1 MAKALK
7 KNSIIEGEVVDR
19 TGDRLRVVD
28 GGRVP
33 TNHDSLEKEF
43 KLKSEFFE
51 KNIRLPDIDKSKDD
65 GPITQVKVFRDS
77 GVDVVDPQE
86 LKKFVRENKD
96 IKQVVVEKISIDEAT
111 RISLL
116 FEPKHHAS
124 EFVSLVE
131 DQIGKLDEQSKRA
144 ELLREEA
151 PDEVE
156 EKLFSLN
163 ELEDLINEE
172 FMRPDIPK
180 SEKANERVSRP
191 DVEVVEENEGTHLKF
206 EFPDGEPKKSFE
218 ENSSSP
224 HEESLEDHEA
234 QERTQ
239 EAPRKKKFS
248 FGKNGSAGKTS
259 FRLKSGGPESTQ
271 EESFAKEEKSNSSE
285 RMNFKLK
292 QGESG
297 SEKKVNYEKHT
308 FSRKKNRSGH
318 GYYYRAKDHVELFK
332 VGSSFLKDFR
342 SGLKSFSFSSIGLKE
357 EREKSVLGILS
368 FFNYHED
375 VNICVITPSLKDSY
389 YSRIATKAKKREA
402 QVFDEDL
409 HYEFYT
415 GDGFEV
421 IEYNEFKRIERKIT
435 AYNFEDFLDFIL
447 DSFDIVLWDLPDIE
461 ILDSNKEVYFPIV
474 RSLDNVSFIV
484 GKNVSKISEIN
495 EMISYFKRYQIP
507 IKGLLFSDS
516 PNKGEAKKER
526 PKDDDTDRGGD
537 E

>member
-7 KNSIIEGEVVDR
+7 KNTIIEGEVIDR
-19 TGDRLRVVD
+19 TSDRLRVVD
-28 GGRVP
+28 GGVP
-33 TNHDSLEKEF
+33 TNSDSFEKEF

-51 KNIRLPDIDKSKDD
+51 KNVHLPNIDKSNDNA
-65 GPITQVKVFRDS
+65 PITQVKVFRDS
-77 GVDVVDPQE
+77 GVDVVDPSQ
-86 LKKFVRENKD
+86 LKKFVRETKD

-124 EFVSLVE
+124 EEFVSLVE
-131 DQIGKLDEQSKRA
+131 DQIGLRKEQARKA
-144 ELLREEA
+144 ELLREESQG
-151 PDEVE
+151 DSE
-156 EKLFSLN
+156 EKIFSLN
-163 ELEDLINEE
+163 ELEDLINHE
-172 FMRPDIPK
+172 FMRSSPLETKGEAPTAVP
-180 SEKANERVSRP
+180 EA
-191 DVEVVEENEGTHLKF
+191 EVVEEESASHLKF
-206 EFPDGEPKKSFE
+206 DIPVNEKTNYQE
-218 ENSSSP
+218 ENVEAETVIDQ
-224 HEESLEDHEA
+224 EEKE
-234 QERTQ
+234 
-239 EAPRKKKFS
+239 PKKKFS
-248 FGKNGSAGKTS
+248 FGKKQASSGASRNS
-259 FRLKSGGPESTQ
+259 FRLKGEARTDNASEYDEKDSGG
-271 EESFAKEEKSNSSE
+271 ASE
-285 RMNFKLK
+285 RANFKLK
-292 QGESG
+292 NNEAG
-297 SEKKVNYEKHT
+297 SDKKVNYEKHT
-308 FSRKKNRSGH
+308 FTRKKNRSGH

-375 VNICVITPSLKDSY
+375 VNICVITPSLKESY

-421 IEYNEFKRIERKIT
+421 IEYSEFKRIERKIT

-474 RSLDNVSFIV
+474 RSLDNVSFVV

-507 IKGLLFSDS
+507 IKGLLFCDS
-516 PNKGEAKKER
+516 PSRPGSGPKETPEKKSS
-526 PKDDDTDRGGD
+526 KDDTDRGG
-537 E
+537 EE

>member
-7 KNSIIEGEVVDR
+7 KNPIIEGEVVDH
-19 TGDRLRVVD
+19 TGDHLRVVD
-28 GGRVP
+28 GGRAP
-33 TNHDSLEKEF
+33 TNQDPLEKEF

-51 KNIRLPDIDKSKDD
+51 KNIRLPDIDKSKDE

-77 GVDVVDPQE
+77 GVDVVDPGE

-116 FEPKHHAS
+116 FEPKYHAS

-131 DQIGKLDEQSKRA
+131 DQMGRLDEQARRA
-144 ELLREEA
+144 ELLREEV
-151 PDEVE
+151 PDNVE
-156 EKLFSLN
+156 EKLFSLS
-163 ELEDLINEE
+163 ELENLINEE
-172 FMRPDIPK
+172 FMRPKAPRTDETSEREEVT
-180 SEKANERVSRP
+180 SEK
-191 DVEVVEENEGTHLKF
+191 VEVVEDDTHLKF
-206 EFPDGEPKKSFE
+206 DFPSKETEKE
-218 ENSSSP
+218 ENSP
-224 HEESLEDHEA
+224 
-234 QERTQ
+234 
-239 EAPRKKKFS
+239 KKKFG
-248 FGKNGSAGKTS
+248 FGKKTTGSNGKAS
-259 FRLKSGGPESTQ
+259 FRLKGNDSAT
-271 EESFAKEEKSNSSE
+271 EEEEKPFTEKGKTSASE
-285 RMNFKLK
+285 RMNLKLK
-292 QGESG
+292 QENTG
-297 SEKKVNYEKHT
+297 SDKKVNYEKHT
-308 FSRKKNRSGH
+308 FTRKKNRSGH

-375 VNICVITPSLKDSY
+375 VNICVVTPSLKDSY

-421 IEYNEFKRIERKIT
+421 IEYSEFKRIERKIT

-447 DSFDIVLWDLPDIE
+447 DSFDIILWDLPDIE

-484 GKNVSKISEIN
+484 GRNVSKISEIN

-516 PNKGEAKKER
+516 PAKGDSKAKKEET
-526 PKDDDTDRGGD
+526 KVNKESEDDRGG
-537 E
+537 EK